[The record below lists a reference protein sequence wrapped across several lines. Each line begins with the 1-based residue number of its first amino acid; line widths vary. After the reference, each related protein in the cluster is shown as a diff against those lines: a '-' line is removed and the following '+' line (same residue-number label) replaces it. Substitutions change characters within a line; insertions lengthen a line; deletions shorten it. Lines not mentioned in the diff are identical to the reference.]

1 MSRRIHI
8 IIMTCL
14 IASGCTITQEV
25 EPTSVDKEN
34 ELCVVE
40 NPDVR
45 EGFLAELKSALSIK
59 SIRYKVV
66 PETDVPEGC
75 AWTLRYVARWSWD
88 IALYM
93 SYAEINVFHN
103 GSLDG
108 TAKYD
113 ATKGGGSPG
122 KFIDAE
128 PKIREL
134 VNELFQREAG
144 LLFGLTHG

>member
-1 MSRRIHI
+1 MS
-8 IIMTCL
+8 CV

-25 EPTSVDKEN
+25 EPTHISKEN

-40 NPDVR
+40 NANVR
-45 EGFLAELKSALSIK
+45 EGFLDELKSALSVKNIHY
-59 SIRYKVV
+59 RVV

-88 IALYM
+88 LALYM

-108 TAKYD
+108 AAKYD
-113 ATKGGGSPG
+113 ATKGAGNPG

-134 VNELFQREAG
+134 VDKLFQHNSV
-144 LLFGLTHG
+144 LLF